1 MDKMTPQEKLK
12 EIEAYYNLSNV
23 LATRQW
29 TEEEFEG
36 MQKLQHLTGYD
47 KIGWLIAR
55 IKELEAQNK
64 KLREALEKIEKHQGH
79 AVGAY
84 TFGWREIARQALTEG
99 EEK

>member
-1 MDKMTPQEKLK
+1 MTPQEKLAQLEK
-12 EIEAYYNLSNV
+12 KLKSHYGTLEDLEPKYNSISVGGAYLRSICADYE
-23 LATRQW
+23 LA
-29 TEEEFEG
+29 
-36 MQKLQHLTGYD
+36 
-47 KIGWLIAR
+47 ICR

-99 EEK
+99 ETK